1 MEKRLDVEKT
11 QFNFA
16 TTWTFGVLPE
26 KCTEDLNSNLRP

>member
-1 MEKRLDVEKT
+1 MWKKLSLIIL
-11 QFNFA
+11 FNFA